1 MNKEILTRCLAG
13 ATIGF
18 CLLAGRAVAQDK
30 TQFPCAEKD
39 IPHYTAYRL
48 KEPISVDGVLKET
61 SWQAAPRSSRFVD
74 LISGQPT
81 VHDTRAALLWD
92 DNHLYVGY
100 WVEEP
105 NVAATLTERDSP
117 IYKNNDVEFFIAGK
131 DSYYEFEINAFNTI
145 YEVFFIWEQ
154 AYDKGGFA
162 SVPEFSRT
170 NPKVRPFNGVGFKT
184 HPRGRRLGSWAWD
197 FPGLQTGVHVNGT
210 LNQGQDKDSGWSVEL
225 AFPWPGMKWL
235 AQSDGRSLPPRDGD
249 VWRMDFSRFNQ
260 YKAPAPAK
268 DSGGWAWSR
277 HGIWDSHVPECFTY
291 IHFSTQDVSTIKPR
305 SKP

>member
-1 MNKEILTRCLAG
+1 MS
-13 ATIGF
+13 
-18 CLLAGRAVAQDK
+18 QDK

-48 KEPISVDGVLKET
+48 KEPIRVDGVLNET

-81 VHDTRAALLWD
+81 LHDTRAALLWD
-92 DNHLYVGY
+92 DKDLYVGY

-117 IYKNNDVEFFIAGK
+117 IYKNNDVEFFVAGK

-170 NPKVRPFNGVGFKT
+170 NRRSGCSMVSVSKRIRAEDAWAPGLGISQGCRLQFTSMELSTKARIKT
-184 HPRGRRLGSWAWD
+184 AAGPLSWH
-197 FPGLQTGVHVNGT
+197 FPGR
-210 LNQGQDKDSGWSVEL
+210 E
-225 AFPWPGMKWL
+225 
-235 AQSDGRSLPPRDGD
+235 
-249 VWRMDFSRFNQ
+249 
-260 YKAPAPAK
+260 
-268 DSGGWAWSR
+268 
-277 HGIWDSHVPECFTY
+277 
-291 IHFSTQDVSTIKPR
+291 
-305 SKP
+305 

>member
-1 MNKEILTRCLAG
+1 MNARTRTRWLAG
-13 ATIGF
+13 GMIGF
-18 CLLAGRAVAQDK
+18 CLLADTAASDK
-30 TQFPCAEKD
+30 RMEFPCAEKD

-48 KEPISVDGVLKET
+48 KEPIKVDGVLNET
-61 SWQAAPRSSRFVD
+61 NWRSAPRSSRFVD
-74 LISGQPT
+74 LISGLPT
-81 VHDTRAALLWD
+81 LHDTRAALLWD

-117 IYKNNDVEFFIAGK
+117 IYKDNDVELFIAGK
-131 DSYYEFEINAFNTI
+131 DSYYEFEINALNTL
-145 YEVFFIWEQ
+145 YEVFFIWDQ

-162 SVPEFSRT
+162 SVPEFSRS

-184 HPRGRRLGSWAWD
+184 HPRGGRLGSWDWD
-197 FPGLQTGVHVNGT
+197 FPGLRTAVRVNGT
-210 LNQGQDKDSGWSVEL
+210 LNRSGDKDSGWTVEL

-235 AQSDGRSLPPRDGD
+235 AKADDRSLPPKDGD

-260 YKAPAPAK
+260 YKAPAPTK

-291 IHFSTQDVSTIKPR
+291 VQFSTQDVSTVHPN